1 MEKIKKMIESYNKT
15 AQKWGFD
22 GIEIINGKISKDFS
36 EKTTYAM
43 GFFKKIKI
51 IFQNG
56 YMEDDYQKIK
66 KALSEIKLKEQKT
79 DDAVTVE
86 DSANTLGK
94 KTAKYDETIEEEA
107 LKNTFKH

>member
-22 GIEIINGKISKDFS
+22 EIEIINGKISKDFS

-66 KALSEIKLKEQKT
+66 KALSEIKLEEPKT
-79 DDAVTVE
+79 DDATVE
-86 DSANTLGK
+86 DSVLTLFK
-94 KTAKYDETIEEEA
+94 KTVKYDKTIEEDA